1 MSETGKN
8 DTSSKDNSAKISSQG
23 EQFRIPPP
31 KQNRQRSASDPNVTP
46 NRSTSSVGRSDTLKE
61 TRRTPS
67 AIKNKEQR
75 SVTMSPGKSSP
86 KTQENRDADNS
97 WIRTRRKSK
106 SSDDSSALTNQ
117 NSFVS
122 NDDSNFGTNVALS
135 DIATTM
141 KLKTASE
148 LKEVA
153 QHSRAREEDYGHL
166 YTGSSKL
173 SPDMMG
179 QVSGSSIRDVS
190 PLFIS
195 NRDPSTGSIQSPRL
209 DSRNVEAKSF
219 HISPMSSEFPTGAE
233 THRDSN
239 SSMVSRHSVNG
250 REPKIPVKHA
260 LGSPSGGR
268 LSGMDFLQLNSG
280 QNFAEGASP
289 RHSSEIS
296 SVTGV
301 SSSREEDYPSFTVNR
316 GSQLTLSSV
325 GYRQRSNESKMG
337 VAESDTRSE
346 ANRMRRV
353 KLPEGEAANELLFG
367 GGSSPKGSRKV
378 LLMGPDEA
386 GDVIVC
392 VRKGFE
398 EEEQQEVVAALL
410 SSRLLL
416 KVRHLELLQDFA
428 ANEGQDEYIECNCNC
443 CFCCRCKCKE
453 QDMCCLMN
461 CANKLI
467 CGLMPPCLV
476 QHDVRSSGLSFVIF
490 VGASISRLNEEHL
503 LLQRERW
510 AQSNSLS
517 VTAANEIKYRD
528 VFTPAERS
536 QLLYRIVERAVA
548 PRSGVILRK
557 HPAVKSITVLHD
569 PSFLVNLLQWTPETI
584 EDSSGVVKRWEDA
597 TKWERFVNHF
607 STYINGSV
615 MAHEMRPITKQTIEY
630 GGRQLPKGEMFIH
643 EIRAQYGERV
653 AYLFAYNRF
662 FVQSLYFILVPGLF
676 VQIVHF
682 VDGIIGR
689 RLNTI
694 FGLFVSVV
702 WSPLFQVLW
711 DRKAAEY
718 AFMWNVNTLNFHEAD
733 YPNPDFQGEERIDPI
748 TQMKVRFY
756 PQWKRYI
763 QYFFRILLL
772 ILFYVVWLWAGEWII
787 MIFVSIR
794 SRFDDPPWLA
804 LSILKDIIHG
814 TLMAGLG
821 NAVFHGWAWALVNC
835 ENYETEGKRDK
846 HLIYTFF
853 AMDFWNMFV
862 LLFLLAFFF
871 IPLKHGGWYAHAF
884 HVEGT
889 PLNKLWWQ
897 LFDTPVHNATIIQGR
912 LDWEKME
919 IVMIG
924 PIVVMRILITITM
937 SVLPFCM
944 QRRRRAAVRKAMAQR
959 SEEIKEWFTTV
970 NFLVRP
976 AKWARSKVIGTA
988 VEVGKGMRDRTYS
1001 MSATVSKTLSRSTSF
1016 MRHMTGDITST
1027 DNEPGSEKKSS
1038 DVDASSNSHLLSL
1051 PGASSENESEN
1062 DLEDGKTSTTME
1074 EKKSDRES
1082 TVSNSTSNRSRD
1094 GAGALH
1100 VKTLST
1106 IQSIGSVVEELE
1118 EKRISPARVAQQEMQ
1133 QGAVISDQGIE
1144 MTSYP
1149 IMDGTKCLNSSA
1161 ISRPDTSESS
1171 MTSTGSKENSHGA
1184 PGTMGGA
1191 LDGDSDT
1198 MNMRAK
1204 LQAIAVLQQYHRAHR
1219 ARSIVFERRMA
1230 LKSADDLVEECG
1242 AGEFEM
1248 FFIYIDLLVS
1258 L

>member
-1 MSETGKN
+1 
-8 DTSSKDNSAKISSQG
+8 
-23 EQFRIPPP
+23 
-31 KQNRQRSASDPNVTP
+31 
-46 NRSTSSVGRSDTLKE
+46 
-61 TRRTPS
+61 
-67 AIKNKEQR
+67 
-75 SVTMSPGKSSP
+75 
-86 KTQENRDADNS
+86 
-97 WIRTRRKSK
+97 
-106 SSDDSSALTNQ
+106 
-117 NSFVS
+117 
-122 NDDSNFGTNVALS
+122 
-135 DIATTM
+135 
-141 KLKTASE
+141 
-148 LKEVA
+148 
-153 QHSRAREEDYGHL
+153 
-166 YTGSSKL
+166 
-173 SPDMMG
+173 
-179 QVSGSSIRDVS
+179 
-190 PLFIS
+190 
-195 NRDPSTGSIQSPRL
+195 
-209 DSRNVEAKSF
+209 
-219 HISPMSSEFPTGAE
+219 
-233 THRDSN
+233 
-239 SSMVSRHSVNG
+239 
-250 REPKIPVKHA
+250 
-260 LGSPSGGR
+260 
-268 LSGMDFLQLNSG
+268 
-280 QNFAEGASP
+280 
-289 RHSSEIS
+289 
-296 SVTGV
+296 
-301 SSSREEDYPSFTVNR
+301 
-316 GSQLTLSSV
+316 
-325 GYRQRSNESKMG
+325 
-337 VAESDTRSE
+337 
-346 ANRMRRV
+346 
-353 KLPEGEAANELLFG
+353 
-367 GGSSPKGSRKV
+367 
-378 LLMGPDEA
+378 
-386 GDVIVC
+386 
-392 VRKGFE
+392 
-398 EEEQQEVVAALL
+398 
-410 SSRLLL
+410 
-416 KVRHLELLQDFA
+416 
-428 ANEGQDEYIECNCNC
+428 
-443 CFCCRCKCKE
+443 
-453 QDMCCLMN
+453 MCCLMN

-476 QHDVRSSGLSFVIF
+476 QHDVQSSGLSFVIF
-490 VGASISRLNEEHL
+490 VGASISRLNEENL

-510 AQSNSLS
+510 ARSNSLS

-548 PRSGVILRK
+548 PRSGLTLRK

-569 PSFLVNLLQWTPETI
+569 PSFLVKLLQWTPDTI
-584 EDSSGVVKRWEDA
+584 EVSSGVVKRWEDA
-597 TKWERFVNHF
+597 TKWEKLTNHF
-607 STYINGSV
+607 SIYINGSV
-615 MAHEMRPITKQTIEY
+615 MAHEMRPVTKQTIEY
-630 GGRQLPKGEMFIH
+630 GGRQLPRGEMFIH
-643 EIRAQYGERV
+643 EIRAQYGEKV

-662 FVQSLYFILVPGLF
+662 FVQSLYYILVPGLL

-682 VDGIIGR
+682 FDGTIGR

-718 AFMWNVNTLNFHEAD
+718 AFMWNVNTVNFQEAD

-748 TQMKVRFY
+748 TQMKIRFY

-763 QYFFRILLL
+763 QYFFRVLLL

-976 AKWARSKVIGTA
+976 AKWARSKVIDKA

-1001 MSATVSKTLSRSTSF
+1001 MSASVSKTLSRSTSF
-1016 MRHMTGDITST
+1016 MRHVSGDAILNMDESGSGKTGETSP
-1027 DNEPGSEKKSS
+1027 DS
-1038 DVDASSNSHLLSL
+1038 DASSHVGAVSL
-1051 PGASSENESEN
+1051 PDSCDNSDTHR
-1062 DLEDGKTSTTME
+1062 DLEDGKTPHLPAQQE
-1074 EKKSDRES
+1074 YIEKKMMSDGS
-1082 TVSNSTSNRSRD
+1082 IKGFASV
-1094 GAGALH
+1094 LH
-1100 VKTLST
+1100 KKNLST
-1106 IQSIGSVVEELE
+1106 IQSIGSVAEKLE
-1118 EKRISPARVAQQEMQ
+1118 ERLTSPVRAARQHTQEDKS
-1133 QGAVISDQGIE
+1133 INDQGIE
-1144 MTSYP
+1144 MV
-1149 IMDGTKCLNSSA
+1149 IGQEKAGTKSLIDSSRDQDKTRK
-1161 ISRPDTSESS
+1161 SSVKSDRGGGGSSSEVLESIPRAS
-1171 MTSTGSKENSHGA
+1171 DGGVY
-1184 PGTMGGA
+1184 TMK
-1191 LDGDSDT
+1191 
-1198 MNMRAK
+1198 MRAK
-1204 LQAIAVLQQYHRAHR
+1204 LQAIAILQQYHRAHR

-1258 L
+1258 